1 MAKVFFDVPIKN
13 KRRNLQTNYWNEQN
27 DYASGNL
34 LDYEYFPKH
43 HKINAIDLSNRI
55 KLEDLDLKQQ
65 INFTAKSILMIILMH
80 LF

>member
-1 MAKVFFDVPIKN
+1 M
-13 KRRNLQTNYWNEQN
+13 
-27 DYASGNL
+27 
-34 LDYEYFPKH
+34 DYEYFSKH

-55 KLEDLDLKQQ
+55 KLENLDLKQQ

>member
-1 MAKVFFDVPIKN
+1 M
-13 KRRNLQTNYWNEQN
+13 
-27 DYASGNL
+27 
-34 LDYEYFPKH
+34 DYEYFPKH
-43 HKINAIDLSNRI
+43 QKINAIDLSNRI